1 LQSQSRILD
10 DIARVAGGALG
21 ALSGL
26 KQEIEQ
32 LVRQRVEKFL
42 ADRDLITRE
51 EFEVVKAVA
60 AQARTEQEKLDARV
74 AKLESKLAK
83 KGKSKNRVLRSKGK
97 RSASPVSG
105 SGEKT
110 PRHKK

>member
-1 LQSQSRILD
+1 LQSQNRILD

-26 KQEIEQ
+26 KQEIEH

-60 AQARTEQEKLDARV
+60 AQARTEQEELSARV
-74 AKLESKLAK
+74 AKLESRWAAK
-83 KGKSKNRVLRSKGK
+83 TEPKNRILKPKSKRSPSSISAGRVKTK
-97 RSASPVSG
+97 RN
-105 SGEKT
+105 
-110 PRHKK
+110 KK